1 MIFDVLTNQ
10 ARYACLDPNLAAAF
24 EFLCSNDLTTLAPG
38 RINLRGD
45 DLYVLVQEYTTKPAD
60 EGKWESHQKYIDVQY
75 LVSGVERVGFAHIST
90 MQLGDYLP
98 EKDFQAMTGS
108 GATLDLFPGSFA
120 VFHPEDAH
128 MPGLQADGPAAVK
141 KVVVKVRI

>member
-10 ARYACLDPNLAAAF
+10 TRYACMDPNLAAAF
-24 EFLCSNDLTTLAPG
+24 EFLSSIDLKALVPG
-38 RINLRGD
+38 RINLLGD

-75 LVSGVERVGFAHIST
+75 LVSGMERVGFAHIST

-98 EKDFQAMTGS
+98 DKVFQAMTGS
-108 GATLDLFPGSFA
+108 GDTLDLFPGSF
-120 VFHPEDAH
+120 VIFHPEDAH
-128 MPGLQADGPAAVK
+128 MPGLQAGGPAAVK
-141 KVVVKVRI
+141 KVVVKVRV